1 MKIRLIDNLKIVMS
15 NSESLHDYFAW
26 PSAVRL
32 KNGRIAIAASGFR
45 LSHICP
51 FGKTVIAF
59 SEDDGETYT
68 PAAPVID
75 TVLDDRDAGLC
86 TFGKSG
92 LIITSFNNTVDYQ
105 REIAISRKT
114 SFWKR
119 RNCDDNPYRLGYL
132 DLIDEQTQNKYL
144 GSTFRISYDNGVT
157 WSKIYKS
164 PITSPHGPV
173 ECKDGTVIW
182 VGRTFDAR
190 ETDDCIAAYTINTAN
205 GEMQYVGRIDNI
217 SVDGHNFLSCE
228 PHTVELS
235 DGTLLCHIR
244 VQYKHD
250 GKKNSIFT
258 IFESKSS
265 DGGKTWTKPVQLLDD
280 LAGSPPH
287 ILVHSS
293 GTLVCTYARREEPC
307 GIRVMFSRDNAKTW
321 DTEHIL
327 YENGD
332 RPDLGYPASVELNDG
347 SIMTIFYDKYVAD
360 GPTVILQQKWTFKE

>member
-1 MKIRLIDNLKIVMS
+1 MKIKLIGDVKTVMS

-26 PSAVRL
+26 PTVVRL
-32 KNGRIAIAASGFR
+32 KNGRIAAAASGFR

-51 FGKTVIAF
+51 FGKTVISF
-59 SEDDGETYT
+59 SEDEGETYT

-86 TFGKSG
+86 PFGKSG
-92 LIITSFNNTVDYQ
+92 LIITSFNNTADYQ
-105 REIAISRKT
+105 RSIAVSKKT

-119 RNCDDNPYRLGYL
+119 RNCDDNPYRLSYL

-144 GSTFRISYDNGVT
+144 GATFRISYDNGVT
-157 WSKIYKS
+157 YSKIYRS
-164 PITSPHGPV
+164 PITSPHGPI

-182 VGRTFDAR
+182 VGRTFEKSGD
-190 ETDDCIAAYTINTAN
+190 EDFIAAYKINTDT
-205 GEMQYVGRIDNI
+205 GDMEYVGRIDDI
-217 SVDGHNFLSCE
+217 VVDGNKYLSCE
-228 PHTVELS
+228 PHTVELA

-250 GKKNSIFT
+250 GIKNSIFT
-258 IFESKSS
+258 IFQSVSN
-265 DGGKTWTKPVQLLDD
+265 DGGKSWSKPVQLIDD

-287 ILVHSS
+287 ILIHSS

-307 GIRVMFSRDNAKTW
+307 GIRVMFSKDNATTW
-321 DTEHIL
+321 DAEYIL

-332 RPDLGYPASVELNDG
+332 RPDLGYPSSVELNDG
-347 SIMTIFYDKYVAD
+347 SIMTVFYDKFVSD
-360 GPTVILQQKWTFKE
+360 GPTVILEQKWSFE